1 LYNTAELV
9 AFITALN
16 IVLYQP
22 QMRHLLQMVDALL
35 VSNETKTISGLY
47 RLLKGQ
53 PDPKAGADFLRESPW
68 EPNDVSSPRKRW
80 MVNKFLELASKLDIG
95 FDILISIDDSLGK
108 KGKATKHLDAV
119 DIQHNHNESSRKKQ
133 AYTNGYVYV
142 EVHLQIGPI
151 GFLFDTRLYLR
162 EKTVRC
168 LNRERS
174 PGQRLRY
181 RTKYLLAREMLV
193 ELTELLP
200 KGHKVYVLFDS
211 WYSSAKLIKFCR
223 RQKWQVVWP
232 SNPTGGSTK
241 YVLTNITWRSGTSI
255 MSKSRSKLWTRN
267 TKHPSITPAWS
278 KATWKIFHNPS
289 MRSSRTPALAG
300 GARENVPGISSPSTL
315 FAQT

>member
-1 LYNTAELV
+1 MLTAIVQHSAELV

-16 IVLYQP
+16 IALYQP

-35 VSNETKTISGLY
+35 VSNQTKTISELY

-53 PDPKAGADFLRESPW
+53 PDPKTGADFLRESPW
-68 EPNDVSSPRKRW
+68 EPNDVSTPRKRW
-80 MVNKFLELASKLDIG
+80 MVNKFLELTAKLDFA

-119 DIQHNHNESSRKKQ
+119 DVQHNYNESNRKKQ

-142 EVHLQIGPI
+142 EIHLQVGPI

-162 EKTVRC
+162 EKTIRR

-174 PGQRLRY
+174 PEQRLHY

-200 KGHKVYVLFDS
+200 KG
-211 WYSSAKLIKFCR
+211 
-223 RQKWQVVWP
+223 
-232 SNPTGGSTK
+232 TK
-241 YVLTNITWRSGTSI
+241 
-255 MSKSRSKLWTRN
+255 
-267 TKHPSITPAWS
+267 
-278 KATWKIFHNPS
+278 S
-289 MRSSRTPALAG
+289 M
-300 GARENVPGISSPSTL
+300 
-315 FAQT
+315 